1 MARQKISIDTEDYVN
16 DIIDTTKKKV
26 IESKRE
32 HRIISADELIPTG
45 STLLNLSL
53 SDNYLGG
60 YSLGKFSNL
69 IGDQHAGKS
78 LIALNMLAE
87 CCYLKRFN
95 DYDLIYDDVEVANEF
110 DIDYLFSSKK
120 VKVSERI
127 IFNIISDSAEDFY
140 GNIYKKIKK
149 GKPFIYVLDTFDA
162 IASEEDRERAS
173 DLADGKKAGGTYG
186 TSKPKLASEM
196 FRTIKSDIKN
206 LDAFLLVISQTRDNI
221 GFGAKF
227 KPKTRSGGKALGF
240 YSAHENWL
248 SVVQQVKE
256 KDVAIGAITECK
268 CTKNKLTGKK
278 RHIRVPIFSDYGIDD
293 ISANVDFLVEEGHW
307 KKKEVKKKKTDGEP
321 VKRGRKKK
329 SEGGSNIIVAEEF
342 GFEGVR
348 RKIIYDIENDQLDKE
363 LSMLVGEVW
372 KSKEDSLRLN
382 RRPRYEI

>member
-32 HRIISADELIPTG
+32 KRIIPADELIPTG
-45 STLLNLSL
+45 STLFNLSL
-53 SDNYLGG
+53 SDNYEGG
-60 YSLGKFSNL
+60 YSIGKFSNL
-69 IGDQHAGKS
+69 IGDTHAGKS
-78 LIALNMLAE
+78 LIALTMLAQ
-87 CCYLKRFN
+87 CSYLKRFDN
-95 DYDLIYDDVEVANEF
+95 FTLIYDDVEASNEF
-110 DIDYLFSSKK
+110 DVSYLFGSKVEK
-120 VKVSERI
+120 RI
-127 IFNIISDSAEDFY
+127 RFDIISNSAEDFY
-140 GNIYKKIKK
+140 GNIYRKIKE
-149 GKPFIYVLDTFDA
+149 GRPFVYILDTFDA
-162 IASEEDRERAS
+162 IASEEDKERAES
-173 DLADGKKAGGTYG
+173 LADGKKAGGTYG

-278 RHIRVPIFSDYGIDD
+278 RHIRIPIFSDYGIDD
-293 ISANVDFLVEEGHW
+293 ISANVDFLVEENYW
-307 KKKEVKKKKTDGEP
+307 KKKEVKKKKTDDEP

-342 GFEGVR
+342 NLEGVR

>member
-53 SDNYLGG
+53 SDNYQGG

-186 TSKPKLASEM
+186 TSK
-196 FRTIKSDIKN
+196 
-206 LDAFLLVISQTRDNI
+206 QI
-221 GFGAKF
+221 G
-227 KPKTRSGGKALGF
+227 R
-240 YSAHENWL
+240 AH
-248 SVVQQVKE
+248 V
-256 KDVAIGAITECK
+256 
-268 CTKNKLTGKK
+268 
-278 RHIRVPIFSDYGIDD
+278 
-293 ISANVDFLVEEGHW
+293 
-307 KKKEVKKKKTDGEP
+307 
-321 VKRGRKKK
+321 
-329 SEGGSNIIVAEEF
+329 
-342 GFEGVR
+342 
-348 RKIIYDIENDQLDKE
+348 
-363 LSMLVGEVW
+363 
-372 KSKEDSLRLN
+372 
-382 RRPRYEI
+382 